1 MSTFNNLF
9 GCCVVVETSCCYAGN
24 KFWCNLYMKIM
35 TLLTLSVKETMFIF
49 SERGLKPNDSDINRS
64 DGPKGL

>member
-1 MSTFNNLF
+1 MLL
-9 GCCVVVETSCCYAGN
+9 YWI

-35 TLLTLSVKETMFIF
+35 TLLTLSVKEAMFIF

>member
-1 MSTFNNLF
+1 MLLYWT
-9 GCCVVVETSCCYAGN
+9 